1 MRQAMKL
8 NLSKEWLTKRAERDD
23 KADVSAG
30 VFSMDMFKSNQHKQK
45 IALTN
50 PPCEE
55 DTRLAFGKLINL
67 WRRKKGLRM
76 EQLAEKANIDLAEL
90 IEIER
95 NIHCTP
101 EPRTVYQLA
110 RTLGLSNERMLQLSG
125 NVIARDHTLGQEAV
139 RFAAR
144 SESVEKLNK
153 DEQRALEEFV
163 KFLSEK

>member
-1 MRQAMKL
+1 MKM
-8 NLSKEWLTKRAERDD
+8 NLSKEWLRQRAALDD

-30 VFSMDMFKSNQHKQK
+30 TLDLKRLPAARPANVVAIEAS
-45 IALTN
+45 A
-50 PPCEE
+50 EA
-55 DTRLAFGKLINL
+55 DTPSPAFGRLINL
-67 WRRKKGLRM
+67 WRRKKGLRIDA
-76 EQLAEKANIDLAEL
+76 LAEKARIDVAEL

-95 NIHCTP
+95 NLNYVP

-110 RTLGLSNERMLQLSG
+110 KTLDLPSERMLELSG
-125 NVIARDHTLGQEAV
+125 NVIVRDSGLGQEAV

-144 SESVEKLNK
+144 SESVEKLSK

>member
-1 MRQAMKL
+1 MKL
-8 NLSKEWLTKRAERDD
+8 NLTKEWLTKRAERDD
-23 KADVSAG
+23 KAEISAG
-30 VFSMDMFKSNQHKQK
+30 VFSIDIFKSKQRPDQVAS
-45 IALTN
+45 INASAD
-50 PPCEE
+50 E
-55 DTRLAFGKLINL
+55 DPRPAFGKLINL

-76 EQLAEKANIDLAEL
+76 DQLAEKANIDLAEL

-95 NIHCTP
+95 NIHYTP

-125 NVIARDHTLGQEAV
+125 NVIARDQTLGQEAV